1 MDDEEGLCTTAGAHV
16 TVTTAATHQHP
27 HVSLLE
33 IFTLFLKVGLT
44 GFGGGMAIVAL
55 VERMVVKE
63 KQWVTPEEFLHGLA
77 FGQILGPFSL
87 NTCTFVGYRLRGV
100 AGGVL
105 AATAF
110 LLPSFLIVSLLA
122 WLYLRFQHL
131 HLLQK
136 ALAGT
141 NPVVIGLICA
151 VVLDMSKKQIKGVS
165 GWLLALIAFA
175 AAALLKLN
183 VALVLAASVI
193 WALSVAMHKRSNG

>member
-1 MDDEEGLCTTAGAHV
+1 MTLE
-16 TVTTAATHQHP
+16 ATHQRP
-27 HVSLLE
+27 SVSLWE
-33 IFTLFLKVGLT
+33 IFYLFCKVGLT

-55 VERMVVKE
+55 TERMVVKE

-151 VVLDMSKKQIKGVS
+151 VVLDMGKKQVKGWAA
-165 GWLLALIAFA
+165 WLLALAAFA
-175 AAALLKLN
+175 AAALFKLN
-183 VALVLAASVI
+183 VALVLAASVV
-193 WALSVAMHKRSNG
+193 WAFGAALLKRRYA

>member
-1 MDDEEGLCTTAGAHV
+1 M
-16 TVTTAATHQHP
+16 TAAATRQHP
-27 HVSLLE
+27 HVSLWE
-33 IFTLFLKVGLT
+33 IFALFCKVGLT

-55 VERMVVKE
+55 TERLVVKE
-63 KQWVTPEEFLHGLA
+63 KQWVTAEEFLHGLA

-100 AGGVL
+100 AGGLL
-105 AATAF
+105 AAVGF

-136 ALAGT
+136 ALAAT
-141 NPVVIGLICA
+141 NPVVVGLICA
-151 VVLDMSKKQIKGVS
+151 VVLDMGKKQVKG
-165 GWLLALIAFA
+165 GGAWLLALVTFA

-183 VALVLAASVI
+183 VALVLAASVV
-193 WALSVAMHKRSNG
+193 WAFAATLYRRRLS

>member
-1 MDDEEGLCTTAGAHV
+1 MRADKADK
-16 TVTTAATHQHP
+16 
-27 HVSLLE
+27 VSLQE
-33 IFTLFLKVGLT
+33 IFLLFLKIGLT

-55 VERMVVKE
+55 TERLVVKE
-63 KQWVTPEEFLHGLA
+63 KQWVTAEEFLHGLA

-105 AATAF
+105 AAVGF
-110 LLPSFLIVSLLA
+110 LLPSFIIVSILA

-141 NPVVIGLICA
+141 NPVVIGLIAA
-151 VVLDMSKKQIKGVS
+151 VVLDMGKKQIKGKS
-165 GWLLALIAFA
+165 GWLMALAAFA

-183 VALVLAASVI
+183 VALVLAVCVA
-193 WALSVAMHKRSNG
+193 WAFGITLFKRRLG

>member
-1 MDDEEGLCTTAGAHV
+1 MPAKIVHTTPCRV
-16 TVTTAATHQHP
+16 R
-27 HVSLLE
+27 LRE
-33 IFTLFLKVGLT
+33 IFLLFLKVGLT

-55 VERMVVKE
+55 TERLVVKE

-105 AATAF
+105 AASGF

-131 HLLQK
+131 QLLQK

-141 NPVVIGLICA
+141 NPVVIGLILA
-151 VVLDMSKKQIKGVS
+151 VVLDMGKKQVKGTS
-165 GWLLALIAFA
+165 GWLLALAAFS
-175 AAALLKLN
+175 AAALLKIN
-183 VALVLAASVI
+183 AALVLAVGAL
-193 WALSVAMHKRSNG
+193 WAFGSALYQRRLR